1 MREFQDRKKNKK
13 RLYSIW
19 TLLALLVVM
28 FLFGKG
34 LVSAYEKEKSTKAE
48 LNRLAAEKADIE
60 SRYNNIS
67 KENDTL
73 KTNDGIESAI
83 RQKFDVAKKGEGVI
97 VIVDKTVEV
106 QEEKKG
112 FMRKVWDSVKGVFQ

>member
-1 MREFQDRKKNKK
+1 MREFQDKKKSRK

-19 TLLALLVVM
+19 TLLALLVILV
-28 FLFGKG
+28 LFGKG
-34 LVSAYEKEKSTKAE
+34 LVSAYEKEKSTKVE
-48 LNRLAAEKADIE
+48 LNRLAAQKADIE

-73 KTNDGIESAI
+73 KTNEGVESVI

-97 VIVDKTVEV
+97 VIVDKTIEMPI
-106 QEEKKG
+106 EKKG
-112 FMRKVWDSVKGVFQ
+112 FMRKIWDSVKGAFQ

>member
-1 MREFQDRKKNKK
+1 MREFQDRKKSRK

-19 TLLALLVVM
+19 SLLALLVVI

-34 LVSAYEKEKSTKAE
+34 VVSVYEKEKSTKVE
-48 LNRLAAEKADIE
+48 LNRLAAQKANIE

-67 KENDTL
+67 KENETL

-106 QEEKKG
+106 PEEKKG
-112 FMRKVWDSVKGVFQ
+112 FMRKMWDSVKGVFQ

>member
-1 MREFQDRKKNKK
+1 MREFQDKKKNRK

-28 FLFGKG
+28 VLFGKG
-34 LVSAYEKEKSTKAE
+34 VVSVYEKEKSTKEE

-106 QEEKKG
+106 PVEQKG

>member
-1 MREFQDRKKNKK
+1 MREFQDKKKNRK

-19 TLLALLVVM
+19 SLLALLVVIV
-28 FLFGKG
+28 LFGKG
-34 LVSAYEKEKSTKAE
+34 VVSAYEKEKSTKGE
-48 LNRLAAEKADIE
+48 LNRLAAEKVDIE
-60 SRYNNIS
+60 RRYNNIS
-67 KENDTL
+67 KENETL
-73 KTNDGIESAI
+73 NTNDGIESAI

-106 QEEKKG
+106 PEVKKG

>member
-1 MREFQDRKKNKK
+1 MREFQDKKKNRK

-19 TLLALLVVM
+19 SLLALLVVIV
-28 FLFGKG
+28 LFGKG
-34 LVSAYEKEKSTKAE
+34 VVSAYEKEKSTKEE
-48 LNRLAAEKADIE
+48 LNRLAAEKVDIE
-60 SRYNNIS
+60 RRYNNIS
-67 KENDTL
+67 KENETL
-73 KTNDGIESAI
+73 NTNDGIESAI

-106 QEEKKG
+106 PEVKKG

>member
-1 MREFQDRKKNKK
+1 MREFQDKKKNRK

-19 TLLALLVVM
+19 TLLGLLIVM
-28 FLFGKG
+28 ILFSKG
-34 LVSAYEKEKSTKAE
+34 LVNAYEKEKNTKEE
-48 LNRLAAEKADIE
+48 LNRLAAQKLEIE

-67 KENDTL
+67 KENETL
-73 KTNDGIESAI
+73 KTDEGMESAI

-106 QEEKKG
+106 PVQEKG
-112 FMRKVWDSVKGVFQ
+112 FIRKVWDSVKGVFQ

>member
-1 MREFQDRKKNKK
+1 MREFQDRRKNKK

-19 TLLALLVVM
+19 SLLALLVVVV
-28 FLFGKG
+28 LFGKG
-34 LVSAYEKEKSTKAE
+34 VVSVYEKEKSTKEE

-106 QEEKKG
+106 PVEQKG